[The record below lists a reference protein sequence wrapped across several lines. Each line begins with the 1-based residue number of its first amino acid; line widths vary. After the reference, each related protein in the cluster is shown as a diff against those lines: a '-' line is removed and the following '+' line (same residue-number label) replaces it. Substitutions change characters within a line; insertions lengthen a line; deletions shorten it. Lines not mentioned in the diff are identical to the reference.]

1 MPTPQNGQTHSNN
14 SSTVDDGLL
23 RCVWPFCGVAAWRV
37 NNYYFKTNVCE
48 LTKTR
53 RKKNLLTPSVPVI
66 WELNTMKKEVFVSYF
81 FAPDIKFDWKVE
93 LRVTFMKFNNKK
105 FANICWLIKK
115 RGKFKN
121 LGLLHKRNFEVK
133 IFSKWANLRVRVRLL
148 SISECYILENFV

>member
-1 MPTPQNGQTHSNN
+1 MVKHTQTIRRLLTTTCLGVFDHFVGLPLEGLITIILKRMFVN
-14 SSTVDDGLL
+14 SQKPVG
-23 RCVWPFCGVAAWRV
+23 R
-37 NNYYFKTNVCE
+37 
-48 LTKTR
+48 
-53 RKKNLLTPSVPVI
+53 NLLTPSVPVI
-66 WELNTMKKEVFVSYF
+66 WELSTIKKEVFVSYF

-115 RGKFKN
+115 RAKFKN